1 MLRKL
6 STYEDM
12 DKTIND
18 NTLRININAREYDSY
33 LPSKLSISNSETIT
47 LDTELPEAGG
57 SETSSE
63 NRNCFVST
71 ITADKALSTF
81 RPPSSNSTKS
91 RTFFQSFKRI
101 LMVRH
106 YDHGFLNN
114 MYYTNKFFFFHVRLF
129 REVLQD
135 QTGRIAFRARFCF
148 KHVMFGI

>member
-1 MLRKL
+1 MLWKL

-91 RTFFQSFKRI
+91 RTIFQSFKRI

-106 YDHGFLNN
+106 YDHGFLNK
-114 MYYTNKFFFFHVRLF
+114 MYYTNKKIFFFFMY
-129 REVLQD
+129 D
-135 QTGRIAFRARFCF
+135 CSGRCYRIRRAE
-148 KHVMFGI
+148 